1 MKRLSL
7 TILVLV
13 LLTVLA
19 GHVFAEGTQ
28 ETSSEDDRMTIS
40 IAPYRRSP
48 TEPDGKIILH
58 FEDMYNV
65 DFDIWNVEA
74 DRYAELM
81 GIRFAS
87 GEIPDVMD
95 IRTDTLTRWYE
106 QGVLAEI
113 PVDFLKEHAPLSYEA
128 NVEMEPNFLRPGMI
142 DGKLYS
148 LQEVPPTDI
157 RYPAAVWR
165 GDWLEAVGID
175 SIPETL
181 DEFEEAVY
189 AIANEDPDGNGVKDT
204 YGISNMGM
212 QSVYG
217 AFGLAHDKWFKDGNG
232 GLVHGAVH
240 PDMKR
245 ALEIL
250 ARWYDDGVIDPEFIT
265 GENTGGYWA
274 LSHAFIN
281 GRIGYTNQGGYTHWY
296 PPLTPGGQGGAN
308 YNELAKIDV
317 GAANSIWYG
326 VPPEGPDGKYG
337 IFFAGEA
344 KRIVANVITA
354 FGVQL
359 EDDTEKFAR
368 VLNVLDQI
376 KSSSFESY
384 LTSRFGFEGED
395 YIINDRGQVEPIGQA
410 AEDANYIES
419 QGGGWAFRFFDNP
432 QFANQVDPVLR
443 NWALEHN
450 YGRRIAK
457 HELLVGLPSEG
468 RYLAELNKIRDE
480 AFVAIVTGDRPV
492 SYFDTFVEEWYDAGG
507 DTLTEEATAWYRDFW
522 NLDNGG
528 TEPPDYWK

>member
-7 TILVLV
+7 AG
-13 LLTVLA
+13 LLLLA
-19 GHVFAEGTQ
+19 VAAVGVFATGAQEGT
-28 ETSSEDDRMTIS
+28 TDGDWRMTIS

-48 TEPDGKIILH
+48 TEPDGKVILY
-58 FEDMYNV
+58 FEDLYDV

-95 IRTDTLTRWYE
+95 IRTDQLSRWYE

-113 PVDFLKEHAPLSYEA
+113 PMDLLEENAPLSYEA
-128 NVEMEPNFLRPGMI
+128 NLEEEPNFLRPGMI

-165 GDWLEAVGID
+165 GDWLEALGID

-181 DEFEEAVY
+181 DEFEDAVY
-189 AIANEDPDGNGVKDT
+189 AIALQDPDGNGEKDT

-217 AFGLAHDKWFKDGNG
+217 AFGLAHDKWFQDGEG

-240 PDMKR
+240 PDMRR
-245 ALEIL
+245 ALETL
-250 ARWYDDGVIDPEFIT
+250 ARWYADGVIDPEFIT

-296 PPLTPGGQGGAN
+296 PPLTEGGQGGAN
-308 YNELAKIDV
+308 YTELSKISQE
-317 GAANSIWYG
+317 AADSIWYG
-326 VPPEGPDGKYG
+326 VPPVGPDGKYG

-354 FGVQL
+354 FGIQL
-359 EDDTEKFAR
+359 EEDQEKFAR
-368 VLNVLDQI
+368 VLNILDQI
-376 KSSSFESY
+376 KSSSYESY

-395 YIINDRGQVEPIGQA
+395 YIINERNQVTPIGQA
-410 AEDANYIES
+410 AEDVNYIES

-432 QFANQVDPVLR
+432 QFANMVDPVLR
-443 NWALEHN
+443 NWALDHN
-450 YGRRIAK
+450 YGRNIAK

-468 RYLAELNKIRDE
+468 RYMAELNKIRDE
-480 AFVAIVTGDRPV
+480 AFVAIVTGDEPIG
-492 SYFDTFVEEWYDAGG
+492 YFDAFVAEWYDAGG
-507 DTLTEEATAWYRDFW
+507 DTLTDEATEWYRDFW

-528 TEPPDYWK
+528 SEPAPYWE

>member
-7 TILVLV
+7 TILVLL

-28 ETSSEDDRMTIS
+28 ESSSEDDRMTIS

-58 FEDMYNV
+58 FEDKYNV

-113 PVDFLKEHAPLSYEA
+113 PLDFLKEHAPLSYEA
-128 NVEMEPNFLRPGMI
+128 NVEAEPNFLRPGMI

-189 AIANEDPDGNGVKDT
+189 AIALDDPDGNGTKDT

-217 AFGLAHDKWFKDGNG
+217 AFGLSHDKWFKDGNG

-245 ALEIL
+245 PLEIL

-308 YNELAKIDV
+308 YNELAKISI
-317 GAANSIWYG
+317 AAADSIWYG

-395 YIINDRGQVEPIGQA
+395 YVINDLNQVEPIGQA
-410 AEDANYIES
+410 AEDTNYIES

-432 QFANQVDPVLR
+432 EYANQVDPVLR

-450 YGRRIAK
+450 HGRRIAK

-480 AFVAIVTGDRPV
+480 TFVAIVTGDRPV

-528 TEPPDYWK
+528 TEPPNYWE